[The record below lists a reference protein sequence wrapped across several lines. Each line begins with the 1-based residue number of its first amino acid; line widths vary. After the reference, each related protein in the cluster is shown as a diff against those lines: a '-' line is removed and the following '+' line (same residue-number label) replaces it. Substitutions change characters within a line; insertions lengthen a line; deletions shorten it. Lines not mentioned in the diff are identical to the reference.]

1 MEQKQKKKD
10 ETHTAATERRDDPV
24 VRDGGRS
31 GAGRPPYHAHLRA
44 GYGKSTKPRVQG
56 ISATF
61 CHREAES
68 GAKRVGAMMN
78 TRTALASQPVRF
90 CD

>member
-56 ISATF
+56 ISAILPQRGGEW
-61 CHREAES
+61 REARRRDDEYANGLGES
-68 GAKRVGAMMN
+68 AGSF
-78 TRTALASQPVRF
+78 L
-90 CD
+90 